1 MRKLF
6 FIFLLSSLFFHL
18 TLGNIGANRKKVW
31 QKGLPQVAKY
41 LIQLELKRSKS
52 INDKNTLNL
61 WSAYLWGKTRKLS
74 KNIVEAHAQLHLQH
88 LFSPSGLHLSL
99 LQTVF
104 PKILFPLL
112 LLGSFTLPL
121 MMALKRMALIKFA
134 HRFFPDYR
142 FIIFLICMLIELIA
156 SSFNLSLSFCYSF
169 LFLGIIY
176 SNERWHLSS
185 LLYWIFMG
193 NLFCH
198 MILAKSFSI
207 VGFLLGQIILIIFTP
222 LFLVQTLNLALPWS
236 FLVSL
241 LKEITSLYLW
251 ILVNLSAISTYFPS
265 FIPNSFIF
273 ISFLCLLSHN
283 TRKFSYFLFLIN
295 AFELI

>member
-6 FIFLLSSLFFHL
+6 FIFVLSCLFFHL
-18 TLGNIGANRKKVW
+18 TLGNIGTNRKNVW
-31 QKGLPQVAKY
+31 QKGLPQVAMFLKK
-41 LIQLELKRSKS
+41 IETKRSKT
-52 INDKNTLNL
+52 ITDKNTYSL

-74 KNIVEAHAQLHLQH
+74 KNIKTAHDQLHLQH

-99 LQTVF
+99 LQTIL
-104 PKILFPLL
+104 PKLLFPLL

-134 HRFFPDYR
+134 HRFFPDLR

-156 SSFNLSLSFCYSF
+156 SSFHCSLSFCYSF

-222 LFLVQTLNLALPWS
+222 LFFVQTINLFISWS
-236 FLVSL
+236 FLVYI
-241 LKEITSLYLW
+241 LKKVTMAYLW
-251 ILVNLSAISTYFPS
+251 VLINLSNVACYFPS
-265 FIPNSFIF
+265 IYPNVMHFIAFF
-273 ISFLCLLSHN
+273 CLANQKS
-283 TRKFSYFLFLIN
+283 RKYSYLIFLIN
-295 AFELI
+295 SLPLS

>member
-1 MRKLF
+1 
-6 FIFLLSSLFFHL
+6 
-18 TLGNIGANRKKVW
+18 
-31 QKGLPQVAKY
+31 
-41 LIQLELKRSKS
+41 
-52 INDKNTLNL
+52 
-61 WSAYLWGKTRKLS
+61 
-74 KNIVEAHAQLHLQH
+74 
-88 LFSPSGLHLSL
+88 
-99 LQTVF
+99 
-104 PKILFPLL
+104 
-112 LLGSFTLPL
+112 

>member
-18 TLGNIGANRKKVW
+18 TLGDIGANRKKVW

-41 LIQLELKRSKS
+41 LKQLELKRSKS

-134 HRFFPDYR
+134 HRFFPDFR
-142 FIIFLICMLIELIA
+142 FIIFLTCMLIELIA
-156 SSFNLSLSFCYSF
+156 SSFNFSLSFCYSF

-207 VGFLLGQIILIIFTP
+207 VGFLLGQLVLIIFTP
-222 LFLVQTLNLALPWS
+222 LFLAQTINLFLPFHFLIFILKKMTTIYIWSLLNLSSIASHLPNVIPNLAL
-236 FLVSL
+236 FL
-241 LKEITSLYLW
+241 
-251 ILVNLSAISTYFPS
+251 A
-265 FIPNSFIF
+265 
-273 ISFLCLLSHN
+273 FLCLSNHK
-283 TRKFSYFLFLIN
+283 TRKYSYFLFLIN
-295 AFELI
+295 PFSLI